1 LNERVGEP
9 YVRPHRTR
17 MTIPST
23 NETEILRAHSE
34 VVSTA
39 RAILS
44 GSIGVVEGAR
54 QFCKLGHALGV
65 DRDPDFTFFVGLESE
80 TDHLPV
86 GEVRRH
92 WAEDALRRTDEE
104 LRGCEAFYRAN
115 AFRVC
120 QSLIQRYDKSVA

>member
-1 LNERVGEP
+1 MLG
-9 YVRPHRTR
+9 HFKR

-23 NETEILRAHSE
+23 DEPEILRAQSE

-39 RAILS
+39 RGILS
-44 GSIGVVEGAR
+44 GAIGIVEGAR
-54 QFCKLGHALGV
+54 QLTKLGHALGV
-65 DRDPDFTFFVGLESE
+65 DRDPEFIFFVGVDSE

-92 WAEDALRRTDEE
+92 WAADALQRTDEE
-104 LRGCEAFYRAN
+104 LRGCESFFRDR

-120 QSLIQRYDKSVA
+120 QSLIQRYDKTVA

>member
-1 LNERVGEP
+1 
-9 YVRPHRTR
+9 

-23 NETEILRAHSE
+23 NEPEILRAQSE

-39 RAILS
+39 RGMVSGAI
-44 GSIGVVEGAR
+44 GIVDGAR
-54 QFCKLGHALGV
+54 RLTKLGHALGV
-65 DRDPDFTFFVGLESE
+65 DRDPDFTFFVGVDSE

-92 WAEDALRRTDEE
+92 WAADALQRTDEE
-104 LRGCEAFYRAN
+104 LRASEAFYRAD

-120 QSLIQRYDKSVA
+120 QSLIQRYDKPVA

>member
-1 LNERVGEP
+1 
-9 YVRPHRTR
+9 

-23 NETEILRAHSE
+23 NEPEILRAQSE

-39 RAILS
+39 RGMLS
-44 GSIGVVEGAR
+44 GAIGIVEGAR
-54 QFCKLGHALGV
+54 RLTKLGHALGV
-65 DRDPDFTFFVGLESE
+65 DRDSDFTFFVGLDSE

-104 LRGCEAFYRAN
+104 LRACESFYRDRT
-115 AFRVC
+115 FRVC
-120 QSLIQRYDKSVA
+120 HSLIQRYDKPVA